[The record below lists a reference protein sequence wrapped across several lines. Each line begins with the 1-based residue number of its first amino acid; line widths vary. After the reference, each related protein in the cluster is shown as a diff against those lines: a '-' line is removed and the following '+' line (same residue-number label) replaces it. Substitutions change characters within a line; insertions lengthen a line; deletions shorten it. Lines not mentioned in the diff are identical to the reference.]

1 MKIRGRFI
9 GILAVLGLLMALVPL
24 ATAGAVAGEVSL
36 TGGADNK
43 GLFFSDRTDFNIV
56 TIDVEDAD
64 LSPARVGKAR
74 FTNENGPGFTLAA
87 GVVGGEE
94 EQVDE
99 FDGGPNNPV
108 CVDTETVDTQDGF
121 GILDDTADTDEEMAL
136 DACASQGDAVLAAG
150 GDGIY
155 VDNDPDSDAQ
165 DEALDDNTY
174 TFTLSKMARD
184 ANDDGVV
191 NHEDITVVVDGDEL
205 DVNEQF
211 TVGAPGGMGNGVATI
226 TLLFEP
232 NNPENGDNVEITY
245 EVSEYTFFG
254 TTPIRLSGTQIHGG
268 DDFDS
273 ANNQKQIDSVGV
285 GAVTATSQFSTT
297 PAAVVVTF
305 VYHVLDE
312 AEDYVN
318 ITSNTSLA
326 TGVERVMTGAETS
339 ARSNLFRSKI
349 ALFEGPDFTKI
360 VNEIT
365 NLTNDGGA
373 DTVINI
379 AELDNT
385 NQLGDELFDRVTA
398 AATKLGFTSHATD
411 KAADLEAMLLP
422 VTNGDTLTVGYVD
435 ESPSST
441 LVQTAEVDL
450 EAPVVTLV
458 EPGDGV
464 YTDETLVT
472 LSAEVVDS
480 GAGVVQGDIRMVASG
495 VSLGSPQRVP
505 IVDGYRIT
513 SVPRSA
519 IAEGAKTW
527 FVTVVDKV
535 GNVPAV
541 DDTTTEDVNEGAKG
555 AASDITFVAT
565 NPFKFWVDT
574 QGPKLNA
581 GKTGV
586 ALKNAGVTTGEDKGK
601 EAETTNK
608 RQWLRVVFNPGDGK
622 APLDAD
628 TVTASDFRVDGAE
641 PVAAVINARPHEDA
655 AKGTAVYLQVAEM
668 DTDARP
674 KVELVGEISDRA
686 GNIRTDGTLTSISDG
701 LAPVLEVTSSAD
713 IANDEIV
720 LTISS
725 SERLGL
731 NPDVELTST
740 KPVKGDEEPASPTN
754 LRVSLQTGALTT
766 WTATYDNP
774 AGAASKQYVWVEV
787 SDQAGNS
794 DTKGDAS
801 SESDLVSF
809 QVDDAEPSLEFKSAG
824 GTDLD
829 DSDAKP
835 EEGAV
840 WIVAEFDEDEHAD
853 DKYLKVTV
861 TALTLTNMDTEEVV
875 TDDVEALFSGE
886 VKCDDHKAD
895 ADADPVPQDKC
906 AEHTLAINLTPGMY
920 NIEMTGVDSVGN
932 EVTEDVDFEVT
943 EAEPFELELRPGQNF
958 ISIPGMPMGDGGNI
972 NTLLADEAISSI
984 STYDRSRELQG
995 ENPWLRSTKDLETGM
1010 FSGDITA
1017 IEPGKA
1023 YFINSTASVTLEITL
1038 QAAGDLPP
1046 TIPVRQGFNA
1056 LGLWSV
1062 ASDTDSNTKVEADLY
1077 FGSIGWSV
1085 AYNYDPTPGVGWVVI
1100 RKGEVYPDDHP
1111 TKAGD
1116 PVEIQAGKGYLVYAL
1131 YDGVLTP

>member
-24 ATAGAVAGEVSL
+24 ATAGAVAGDVTL

-43 GLFFSDRTDFNIV
+43 GNFFSDRTGFNIV

-74 FTNENGPGFTLAA
+74 FSNEGGPDFNLSEGI
-87 GVVGGEE
+87 VGGEM

-99 FDGGPNNPV
+99 FDGGPSNPV
-108 CVDTETVDTQDGF
+108 CVDSNDNDTVDRPFDANQDSD
-121 GILDDTADTDEEMAL
+121 LRDADGNMPA
-136 DACASQGDAVLAAG
+136 ACASQGDAVLGNG
-150 GDGIY
+150 GDDFI
-155 VDNDPDSDAQ
+155 
-165 DEALDDNTY
+165 DDLGTADVNESANN
-174 TFTLSKMARD
+174 TFTFELSKMARD
-184 ANDDGVV
+184 ADDDGDVDV
-191 NHEDITVVVDGDEL
+191 DDFTVVIDGDEL
-205 DVNEQF
+205 DAITEYLVGVDETAGDGGGLM
-211 TVGAPGGMGNGVATI
+211 TVTVLVA
-226 TLLFEP
+226 P
-232 NNPENGDNVEITY
+232 NNPENGENVEITY
-245 EVSEYTFFG
+245 EVSEYMFSTD
-254 TTPIRLSGTQIHGG
+254 TPIRLSGTEIHHGATLAT
-268 DDFDS
+268 

-285 GAVTATSQFSTT
+285 PTVTATGQAISPT
-297 PAAVVVTF
+297 PAVAVVTF
-305 VYHVLDE
+305 VYNVDDE
-312 AEDYVN
+312 AKDYVN
-318 ITSNTSLA
+318 VTSNTSLA
-326 TGVERVMTGAETS
+326 TGVERVLTGGETT
-339 ARSNLFRSKI
+339 ARSNLFRSRV

-360 VNEIT
+360 VNQVT
-365 NLTNDGGA
+365 NLENDDMANGGN
-373 DTVINI
+373 DNDVVEI

-385 NQLGDELFDRVTA
+385 DQLGEELFSRVESA
-398 AATKLGFTSHATD
+398 AGPLGLGF
-411 KAADLEAMLLP
+411 ADLAVAEAEALVEMLLP
-422 VTNGDTLTVGYVD
+422 VTHGDTLTVGYVD
-435 ESPSST
+435 ESPSAT
-441 LVQTAEVDL
+441 LVQAATVDL
-450 EAPVVTLV
+450 QAPVVALV

-480 GAGVVQGDIRMVASG
+480 GSGVAQSNIKMVASG
-495 VSLGSPQRVP
+495 VRLGSPQRVP

-513 SVPRSA
+513 SVPSSA
-519 IAEGAKTW
+519 ISEGAKTW
-527 FVTVVDKV
+527 FVTVIDKV
-535 GNVPAV
+535 GNQPMVNDP
-541 DDTTTEDVNEGAKG
+541 DTDENEGTKG
-555 AASDITFVAT
+555 AAPDATVVAT

-586 ALKNAGVTTGEDKGK
+586 ALKNAGVTTGEDSGK
-601 EAETTNK
+601 ETETTDK
-608 RQWLRVVFNPGDGK
+608 RQWLRVVFNTGDGK

-628 TVTASDFRVDGAE
+628 TVTASDFRVGGAE
-641 PVAAVINARPHEDA
+641 PLAAIINARTHGETV
-655 AKGTAVYLQVAEM
+655 KGTAVYLQVAQM
-668 DTDARP
+668 DTDDRP
-674 KVELVGEISDRA
+674 KVELVGEIRDSA
-686 GNIRTDGTLTSISDG
+686 GNVRTEGTLATVSDG
-701 LAPVLEVTSSAD
+701 LAPVLEVTTSAP
-713 IANDEIV
+713 IHPDEIV

-740 KPVKGDEEPASPTN
+740 KPVKGDKEPVSPTN

-794 DTKGDAS
+794 DTLGDAS

-809 QVDDAEPSLEFKSAG
+809 QVDNAEPSLTFKSAG

-835 EEGAV
+835 QEGAV
-840 WIVAEFDEDEHAD
+840 WIVAEFDEDEHAGD
-853 DKYLKVTV
+853 SYRKVTV
-861 TALTLTNMDTEEVV
+861 TALTLTNLDSDEMV
-875 TDDVEALFSGE
+875 TDDVEMLFGGE
-886 VKCDDHKAD
+886 VACDDHDAD

-972 NTLLADEAISSI
+972 DTLLADEAISSV

-995 ENPWLRSTKDLETGM
+995 ENPWLRSTKDLETGL
-1010 FSGDITA
+1010 FSGDITT

-1023 YFINSTASVTLEITL
+1023 YFISSTASVTLEITL

-1046 TIPVRQGFNA
+1046 TIPVRQGYNA
-1056 LGLWSV
+1056 IGFWSV
-1062 ASDTDSNTKVEADLY
+1062 SGATDAEIDLY
-1077 FGSIGWSV
+1077 LGSIGWSV
-1085 AYNYDPTPGVGWVVI
+1085 AYSYDPTPGKGWEVL
-1100 RKGEVYPDDHP
+1100 RKGETDDNFDGLRI
-1111 TKAGD
+1111 T
-1116 PVEIQAGKGYLVYAL
+1116 AGKGYLVYVL

>member
-9 GILAVLGLLMALVPL
+9 GILAVLGLLIALVPL

-36 TGGADNK
+36 AGGAEK
-43 GLFFSDRTDFNIV
+43 GTYFSDQTGFNIV

-74 FTNENGPGFTLAA
+74 YLNNVPSNIQFNLTDA
-87 GVVGGEE
+87 VIGGEME
-94 EQVDE
+94 ESDE
-99 FDGGPNNPV
+99 FNGGPNNPV
-108 CVDTETVDTQDGF
+108 CFDSNDDGTVDRPVLESDPQADQD
-121 GILDDTADTDEEMAL
+121 AE
-136 DACASQGDAVLAAG
+136 ACESQGDAVLGAG
-150 GDGIY
+150 TDDGFIDD
-155 VDNDPDSDAQ
+155 VDTADV
-165 DEALDDNTY
+165 DETDDNTY

-184 ANDDGVV
+184 ADDDGDVDV
-191 NHEDITVVVDGDEL
+191 DDFTVVVDGDEL
-205 DVNEQF
+205 TANSEYLVGVGETAGDGGGF
-211 TVGAPGGMGNGVATI
+211 MTVTVLVT
-226 TLLFEP
+226 P
-232 NNPENGDNVEITY
+232 NNPATGENVEITY
-245 EVSEYTFFG
+245 EVSEYEFDNN
-254 TTPIRLSGTQIHGG
+254 TPLRLSGTEIHSGTG
-268 DDFDS
+268 TDFDG
-273 ANNQKQIDSVGV
+273 ATNQKNVDSVQN
-285 GAVTATSQFSTT
+285 ATATVVATSSVGNQTV
-297 PAAVVVTF
+297 AVVTF

-312 AEDYVN
+312 AKDYVN
-318 ITSNTSLA
+318 VTSNTSLA
-326 TGVERVMTGAETS
+326 TGVERVLTGGETT
-339 ARSNLFRSKI
+339 ARSSLFRSKV
-349 ALFEGPDFTKI
+349 ALFEGSDFTKV

-365 NLTNDGGA
+365 NLTNDGDGGS
-373 DTVINI
+373 DPDNVVINI

-385 NQLGDELFDRVTA
+385 DQLGEELFGRVTE
-398 AATKLGFTSHATD
+398 AATALGFTSHDTD
-411 KAADLEAMLLP
+411 KAADLEDMLLP
-422 VTNGDTLTVGYVD
+422 VTHGDTLTAGYVD
-435 ESPSST
+435 ESPSGT
-441 LVQTAEVDL
+441 IVRTAAVDL
-450 EAPVVTLV
+450 QAPVVTLV

-480 GAGVVQGDIRMVASG
+480 GSGVEQSNVKMVASG
-495 VSLGSPQRVP
+495 VSLGAAQRVP

-513 SVPRSA
+513 SVPRSS

-527 FVTVVDKV
+527 FVTVIDKV

-541 DDTTTEDVNEGAKG
+541 DDTTTTDMNEGAKG
-555 AASDITFVAT
+555 AAPDGTVVAS

-581 GKTGV
+581 GRTGV
-586 ALKNAGVTTGEDKGK
+586 ALKNAGVTTGEDSGK
-601 EAETTNK
+601 EAETTKK
-608 RQWLRVVFNPGDGK
+608 REWVRVVFSTGDGK

-628 TVTASDFRVDGAE
+628 TVTASDFRVDGGE
-641 PVAAVINARPHEDA
+641 PVAAIINARTHGETV
-655 AKGTAVYLQVAEM
+655 KGTAVYLQVAQL

-674 KVELVGEISDRA
+674 KVELVGEIRDRA
-686 GNIRTDGTLTSISDG
+686 GNVRTEGTLTSISDG
-701 LAPVLEVTSSAD
+701 LAPVLEVATSAD
-713 IANDEIV
+713 IASDEIV

-766 WTATYDNP
+766 WTATFENP

-794 DTKGDAS
+794 DTIGDAS
-801 SESDLVSF
+801 SEGDLVSF
-809 QVDDAEPSLEFKSAG
+809 QVDDAEPSLVFKSAG

-840 WIVAEFDEDEHAD
+840 WIVAEFDEDEHAGD
-853 DKYLKVTV
+853 SYRKVTV
-861 TALTLTNMDTEEVV
+861 TALTLTNLDSDEMV
-875 TDDVEALFSGE
+875 TDDVEALFGGE
-886 VKCDDHKAD
+886 VACDDHEAD

-1046 TIPVRQGFNA
+1046 TIPVRQGYNA
-1056 LGLWSV
+1056 IGFWSV
-1062 ASDTDSNTKVEADLY
+1062 SGADYAEIDLY
-1077 FGSIGWSV
+1077 LGSIGWSV
-1085 AYNYDPTPGVGWVVI
+1085 AYTYDPTPGKGWEVL
-1100 RKGEVYPDDHP
+1100 RKGETDANFEGL
-1111 TKAGD
+1111 KI
-1116 PVEIQAGKGYLVYAL
+1116 EAGKGYLVYAL
-1131 YDGVLTP
+1131 YDSVLTP